1 MNKENCSKS
10 ESKDKPKEE
19 TTDFTP
25 ASQKKML
32 ASLLFSKE
40 APEDIQDIRP
50 EHFDSVVVKDMV
62 KLLLDFNK
70 KYPNKLPNPDEYQ
83 QILVIYLN
91 SKKEKD
97 LPLSKSEY
105 LKVYD
110 EVLSFKE
117 EDFAPVQDLFRGLA
131 RFQAHNKA
139 VDKII
144 KRKLIEKEDYD
155 GIRELMTKAYEVGSR
170 GGGLQDKDLSKV
182 SDKPEFLI
190 DGRFP
195 KGGITFVAGRGG
207 AGKGAFITG
216 GIGAPI
222 TKGGIVFGEQLKQ
235 GFLILFN
242 EEDFKSTVL
251 NRLRNNEG
259 NIEYLKWQEMPKDSD
274 GFSAIFSLKDNL
286 QLLRKKLKQVPEELR
301 TNSLLIIDGISTFM
315 GMKKGIEAYNDVE
328 VRRIL
333 GPLSGLAEEFNMAVV
348 IIGHFKKSKT
358 SELIYAILNSTAFVD
373 LSRIVY
379 AIIEDEEERERH
391 YFLPLK
397 WNAPEF
403 KNTGI
408 EFLLEEKTDKIEI
421 VGEISPDDVAE
432 LKAERAPGQSRSL
445 GAGERAR
452 EFLEGKL
459 RARSEKPRILEKIAK
474 ESLVCGRDTLYRIMD
489 RMRREGLTKS
499 VEDPFGNIVWV
510 WIGSSEKTP
519 ISKDVKEKVDKIR
532 EEHKEEAV
540 EKPKVEID
548 KRTPE
553 EMADAVKKIREKHPE
568 AVEK

>member
-1 MNKENCSKS
+1 MSNEENNNK
-10 ESKDKPKEE
+10 PREE

-50 EHFDSVVVKDMV
+50 EHFDSVVVRDMV

-70 KYPNKLPNPDEYQ
+70 KYPGKLPNPDEYQ

-91 SKKEKD
+91 SKEG
-97 LPLSKSEY
+97 LSLSKDEY

-139 VDKII
+139 LDKII
-144 KRKLIEKEDYD
+144 ERKLVEREDYD
-155 GIRELMTKAYEVGSR
+155 GIRKLMTKAYEVGSR

-195 KGGITFVAGRGG
+195 KGGITFIAGRGG

-222 TKGGIVFGEQLKQ
+222 TKAGIIFGEQLGQ

-251 NRLRNNEG
+251 NRLRNNGG
-259 NIEYLKWQEMPKDSD
+259 NIEYLKWQEMPKDSE

-328 VRRIL
+328 VRKIL
-333 GPLSGLAEEFNMAVV
+333 GPLSGLAEEFNMAIV
-348 IIGHFKKSKT
+348 IIGHFKKNKT

-379 AIIEDEEERERH
+379 AIIEDEEERERR

-408 EFLLEEKTDKIEI
+408 EFLIEEKTDKIEI

-452 EFLEGKL
+452 EFLEVKL
-459 RARSEKPRILEKIAK
+459 RVRGEKPRILEKIAK
-474 ESLVCGRDTLYRIMD
+474 ESLICGRDTLYRIMD
-489 RMRREGLTKS
+489 RMRREKLTKS
-499 VEDPFGNIVWV
+499 VEDLFGNIVWV
-510 WIGSSEKTP
+510 WIGGSEKTTTP
-519 ISKDVKEKVDKIR
+519 KDVKEKV
-532 EEHKEEAV
+532 EEKKEEQKEEIV
-540 EKPKVEID
+540 EKPRVEVD
-548 KRTPE
+548 KKSPE
-553 EMADAVKKIREKHPE
+553 EISETVAKIREKHPE
-568 AVEK
+568 SADNKGETEK